1 MHKPSFWAAF
11 EEASDELGLDSATKT
26 QTRAREEPDQ
36 RAGHFSDPTK
46 TITAT
51 REEDDQDADPSGFAA
66 FPRAT
71 ATETQTVTKIRE
83 QSDQD
88 PARSGLAAVPRIT
101 MMNTQTVTE
110 VKREELDQDESVRLL
125 ATFPRAGGVHV

>member
-11 EEASDELGLDSATKT
+11 EEASDESTLDSATKT

-51 REEDDQDADPSGFAA
+51 REEDDQDADRRGFAA

-71 ATETQTVTKIRE
+71 ATETQTITKTRE
-83 QSDQD
+83 ESDQD
-88 PARSGLAAVPRIT
+88 PVRSGLAAVPRIT

-110 VKREELDQDESVRLL
+110 VKREELDQDESVRRL
-125 ATFPRAGGVHV
+125 ATIPFADGMHD